1 MKTKH
6 ISNFIIVVCV
16 IFAAIVSIN
25 SEALNSIALYMAIPL
40 AFILCFIKSGKLC
53 PNKYQGLLM
62 ALYIWDTFSYLW
74 AQYLLNANIEL
85 HRILGAFL
93 LTYIMSVGGSDK
105 SIRKYLYIS
114 FIILYIGAWY
124 YAYNNSLVFLEV
136 TNIKERLGDHKLNA
150 NTMAYY
156 TFFATISIY
165 LLSTMEI
172 SNKWKK
178 IYNIVFLLMIP
189 LSFFVALV
197 TASRQVLII
206 QIPLISMLIF
216 ERYYKSAIRRTK
228 IMFIFITVITF
239 IILPPIVW
247 NIYNNSFLA
256 VRSEVNVADDVRW
269 TILKDA
275 FRVGIENFP
284 FGVGAGNYIR
294 YSMTHHFSH
303 CSYAELF
310 ANNGIIGLF
319 IYCYLLFYYVL
330 IQWKR
335 FKYTHDRQFIVFLI
349 FGIIYIV
356 DQVFYVFYTDLWL
369 IAFFVLVATHS
380 NAHYKQITTKN
391 NIV

>member
-1 MKTKH
+1 MKAKQ
-6 ISNFIIVVCV
+6 ISNFIIIICV

-25 SEALNSIALYMAIPL
+25 SEALNRIALYIAIPL
-40 AFILCFIKSGKLC
+40 AFLLCFIKSGRLS
-53 PNKYQGLLM
+53 PNKYQGIIL
-62 ALYIWDTFSYLW
+62 ALYLWDTFSYLW
-74 AQYLLNANIEL
+74 AQYPQNASVEL

-93 LTYIMSVGGSDK
+93 LTYIMAVGGTDR

-156 TFFATISIY
+156 TFFSTISIY
-165 LLSTMEI
+165 LLANMEI
-172 SNKWKK
+172 TNKWRK
-178 IYNIVFLLMIP
+178 ICNILFLLMIP

-206 QIPLISMLIF
+206 QVPLIAMLIF
-216 ERYYKSAIRRTK
+216 EKYYKTATKQTK
-228 IMFIFITVITF
+228 IMSIFIVVILF
-239 IILPPIVW
+239 IVLTPIVLG
-247 NIYNNSFLA
+247 IYNNSFLA
-256 VRSEVNVADDVRW
+256 ARSEVNVEDDVRW
-269 TILKDA
+269 AILKDA
-275 FRVGIENFP
+275 FRVGFENLP
-284 FGVGAGNYIR
+284 FGVGAGNYIK

-319 IYCYLLFYYVL
+319 LYCYLLFNFLLV
-330 IQWKR
+330 QWKR
-335 FKYTHDRQFIVFLI
+335 FKYTRDRKFVVFLI
-349 FGIIYIV
+349 FGIIYII

-369 IAFFVLVATHS
+369 IAFFILVATHS
-380 NAHYKQITTKN
+380 NAYYKQLITQN
-391 NIV
+391 N